1 MGCCFTRH
9 NSIKND
15 IPIITIT
22 MKYNNGKPNIL
33 VETSKDV
40 STYYYMDKVNTKG
53 IRCKVN
59 NTQHTLIINVDDAYN
74 GVVPMGPPFE
84 NDNCIVHVDNN
95 AYDNNSSLIQRSPLV
110 KSYTLDNNPTTIIG
124 MLKYLNGN
132 NNHRIN

>member
-33 VETSKDV
+33 VETSNDV
-40 STYYYMDKVNTKG
+40 STYYYIDKVNTKG
-53 IRCKVN
+53 IRCNVN

-84 NDNCIVHVDNN
+84 NDNYAVQVANTD
-95 AYDNNSSLIQRSPLV
+95 YDNNNSIIPRSPLI
-110 KSYTLDNNPTTIIG
+110 KSNTNDNNPKTIIE
-124 MLKYLNGN
+124 MLKYLNN
-132 NNHRIN
+132 TK